1 MTIGVSGAAGS
12 NLSIY
17 PASTPTEANQTTENP
32 SSVFQELI
40 DKHLDE
46 IARSQVAFAQYKLQG
61 RRDLAQ
67 GAHYWAQKQREALM
81 ALGVPTELY
90 QPGVDL
96 SARFHEKYPT
106 VEATAY
112 DPLQN
117 GRAVRTDY
125 QHWLGKLNQA
135 YATLAPLPVQQEVQS
150 NPAPPSPV
158 VAPSVPPPATVEPVK
173 AQPAKTGPL
182 HAAPPKVKD
191 YIVKAA
197 KEVDIDPQLL
207 AAIAHNESGF
217 KLSARSSKGA
227 VGLFQLMP
235 STAKELGVNPH
246 DPYQNVLGGAK
257 YIKDKMDKYDG
268 DLRLA
273 LAAYNAG
280 PGNVDRAIKKA
291 GNVKTWEAVQAFL
304 PRETQRFVPRVLGT
318 YA

>member
-12 NLSIY
+12 NPSIY
-17 PASTPTEANQTTENP
+17 PASTHTEANQSTESP
-32 SSVFQELI
+32 SSAFQELI

-61 RRDLAQ
+61 RSDLAQ
-67 GAHYWAQKQREALM
+67 GAHHWAQKQREALV

-96 SARFHEKYPT
+96 SARFHEKHPT
-106 VEATAY
+106 VEATVY
-112 DPLQN
+112 DPSQN

-135 YATLAPLPVQQEVQS
+135 YATLAPLPVQQDVQ
-150 NPAPPSPV
+150 PSPTPSV
-158 VAPSVPPPATVEPVK
+158 VAPAV
-173 AQPAKTGPL
+173 QPAKPQPVKTGPL
-182 HAAPPKVKD
+182 QAAPPKVKD

-304 PRETQRFVPRVLGT
+304 PRETQRFVPKVLGT
-318 YA
+318 YV